1 MLFIL
6 CITISTATVTVMIII
21 IINNNNKLYNKIK
34 KLILQIIFMNK
45 SGILT

>member
-6 CITISTATVTVMIII
+6 CITISTATVIVIVIII
-21 IINNNNKLYNKIK
+21 NNNKLYNKVK

-45 SGILT
+45 SGILR